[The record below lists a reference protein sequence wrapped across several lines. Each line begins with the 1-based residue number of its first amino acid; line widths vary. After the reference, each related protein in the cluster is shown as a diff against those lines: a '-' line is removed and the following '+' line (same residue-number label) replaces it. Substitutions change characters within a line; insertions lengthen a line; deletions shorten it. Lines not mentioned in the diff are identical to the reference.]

1 MHLSLEESRRRQAE
15 WAKIIKALGEE
26 MVQSVSSWLKTLS
39 LEQYSQVFV
48 DNDVDLDVLRILGD
62 KDLQDLGVSF
72 GHRKKLLKAIVEWN
86 GAEASAL
93 DSVPVATPATGGE
106 RRQLTVLFC
115 DMVGFTEIASRV
127 DPEVLQRIIRSY
139 EDACAVCVTR
149 YEGYVFQRLG
159 DGIVAFFGYPLAHEG
174 ESERAIRAGL
184 EIIDSLA
191 RLNVPDAGLLQVRI
205 GLATGLVVVAAG
217 EKGAVGETMNL
228 AARLQAVAAPGS
240 IVVSERVHRL
250 AGGAFDYEDLG
261 EQTLKG
267 IAQPTHAYRILGVSA
282 AASRFDAATGGIFT
296 PLVGRE
302 QEIGLLLERWRL
314 TQEGDGQVVLLSG
327 EPGIG
332 KSRVLSAL
340 RERLEARSRETLR
353 FQCSPYYVNSAFYP
367 IIDNFERAL
376 KFARDESPESRLDK
390 LEALIATR
398 YGRPQD
404 DVRLIAEILSIP
416 GAERYGVLSLA
427 PQKQKDETIRALVD
441 LTLASARD
449 RPAVM
454 FFEDA
459 HWADPTTLE
468 VLDLL
473 IDRVRNVPLL
483 IVLTHRPEFQ
493 SRWWEHGHVTAL
505 NLAKLTRAQSGAIVS
520 KLAGGKTLPADLL
533 EQIVAKTDGV
543 PLFVEELTKSILES
557 GNLKDLGNRYD
568 YASAA
573 DTIAIPAT
581 LRDSL
586 MARLDRVMSVK
597 EFAQIGAAIGR
608 EFSYELFSAVASL
621 PRSEL
626 DDGLAQLTESGLAFR
641 RGAIPEAVY
650 VFKHALVQDAA
661 YDSMLKAKRAQI
673 HERIATVLEKQFPT
687 VAATQ
692 PERVAHHY
700 SAAGLADQAIPYW
713 HKAGQLALQRVAVG
727 DAIAHLDR
735 GMSLLQQLPES
746 HGRDAHELELSTT
759 LGMAWMAYKG
769 WAHPNVASNLERAWS
784 LERALNRSDHMLPI
798 LYGLSFYRM
807 CMGQV
812 RESMSL
818 AERLLDEGERS
829 DLDDMRLMGHTQVE
843 TTSYFL
849 GEFASISRHA
859 GAIVTSY
866 DPVRHRHIADLL
878 TVDPKT
884 YALVYDAFAQW
895 ALGYPDRCAQTLD
908 EGIRHT
914 RARGHLF
921 DLAWTL
927 QFAAKHLDVYRREPG
942 PCAARLDEFERLVH
956 EQKIDF
962 MEHIVGPICRAAW
975 LLISDRPQESE
986 ALFRECI
993 PRWVEVGLGIDVPYY
1008 KTLHAQSAAL
1018 SGWLDVA
1025 LNLIEEALE
1034 QIERPGWE
1042 EKCIYAEARRVKGWI
1057 LQLGGDLDRAE
1068 VQFRASLEVSRQQ
1081 QAKSWELR
1089 AATSYAGLLK
1099 DQGRRREALDLLKP
1113 IYDWFTEGRSTRDHI
1128 EAAALLANL
1137 R

>member
-1 MHLSLEESRRRQAE
+1 MP
-15 WAKIIKALGEE
+15 
-26 MVQSVSSWLKTLS
+26 SVSSWLKLLS
-39 LEQYSQVFV
+39 LEQYSQVFA

-72 GHRKKLLKAIVEWN
+72 GHRKKLLKAIAELN
-86 GAEASAL
+86 GAEATQFA
-93 DSVPVATPATGGE
+93 PGPAAASDTAGE

-115 DMVGFTEIASRV
+115 DMVGFTELASRV

-174 ESERAIRAGL
+174 EAERAIRAGL
-184 EIIDSLA
+184 EIIESLT
-191 RLNVPDAGLLQVRI
+191 RLDVPDAGHLHVRI
-205 GLATGLVVVAAG
+205 GVATGLVVVAAA

-228 AARLQAVAAPGS
+228 AARLQAIAAPGS
-240 IVVSERVHRL
+240 VVVSERVQRL
-250 AGGAFDYEDLG
+250 AGGTFDYEDLG
-261 EQTLKG
+261 EQALKG
-267 IAQPTHAYRILGVSA
+267 IARPTHAYRILGVSA
-282 AASRFDAATGGIFT
+282 AASRFDAATGGILT

-302 QEIGLLLERWRL
+302 QEIGLLLERWQL
-314 TQEGDGQVVLLSG
+314 TQEGEGQVVLLSG

-340 RERLEARSRETLR
+340 HERLEAHSGGTLR
-353 FQCSPYYVNSAFYP
+353 FQCSPYYLNSAFYP
-367 IIDNFERAL
+367 LIDNFERAL
-376 KFARDESPESRLDK
+376 KFARDESPESKLEK
-390 LEALIATR
+390 LEALVVTR
-398 YGRPQD
+398 YGRPMD
-404 DVRLIAEILSIP
+404 DVRLIAAILSIP
-416 GAERYGVLSLA
+416 GAERYSALSLP

-441 LTLASARD
+441 LTLATARD

-454 FFEDA
+454 LFEDA
-459 HWADPTTLE
+459 HWVDPTTLE
-468 VLDLL
+468 FLDLL

-493 SRWWEHGHVTAL
+493 SRWSEHGHVTAL
-505 NLAKLTRAQSGAIVS
+505 NLAKLSRAQSGAMVS
-520 KLAGGKTLPADLL
+520 KLAGSKALPGNLL
-533 EQIVAKTDGV
+533 EQILAKTDGV

-557 GNLKDLGNRYD
+557 GILKDLGDRYG
-568 YASAA
+568 YVSTA
-573 DTIAIPAT
+573 DAIAIPAT

-586 MARLDRVMSVK
+586 MARLDRVLPVK
-597 EFAQIGAAIGR
+597 EIAQIGAAIGR

-621 PRSEL
+621 PRTEL
-626 DDGLAQLTESGLAFR
+626 DDGLARLTESGLAFR

-650 VFKHALVQDAA
+650 IFKHALVQDAA
-661 YDSMLKAKRAQI
+661 YDSMLKARRTQI
-673 HERIATVLEKQFPT
+673 HVQIATVLEKQFLA

-713 HKAGQLALQRVAVG
+713 HKAGQLALQRMAVR

-735 GMSLLQQLPES
+735 GMSLLQQVPES
-746 HGRDAHELELSTT
+746 PGRDAHELELCTT
-759 LGMAWMAYKG
+759 LGMAWLAYKG

-798 LYGLSFYRM
+798 LYGLSIHRM
-807 CMGQV
+807 CIGQV

-849 GEFASISRHA
+849 GEFASIGRHA
-859 GAIVTSY
+859 EAIVNGY
-866 DPVRHRHIADLL
+866 DPVRHRHIADML
-878 TVDPKT
+878 TVDPKSW
-884 YALVYDAFAQW
+884 ALVYHAFAQW
-895 ALGYPDRCAQTLD
+895 ALGYPERSAQTLED
-908 EGIRHT
+908 GIRQT
-914 RARGHLF
+914 RARGHLW

-942 PCAARLDEFERLVH
+942 LCAAKLDEFERLVH
-956 EQKIDF
+956 EQKLDF
-962 MEHIVGPICRAAW
+962 FEQIVGPICRAAW

-986 ALFRECI
+986 ALFRESI
-993 PRWVEVGLGIDVPYY
+993 PRWADVGLAIDIPYY

-1018 SGWLDVA
+1018 SGRLDVA

-1034 QIERPGWE
+1034 QIERPGLE
-1042 EKCIYAEARRVKGWI
+1042 EKCIYAEALRVKGWI
-1057 LQLGGDLDRAE
+1057 FQLGGDVERAE
-1068 VQFRASLEVSRQQ
+1068 AQFRASVEAARQQ

-1099 DQGRRREALDLLKP
+1099 DQGRRREALALLKP
-1113 IYDWFTEGRSTRDHI
+1113 IYEWFTEGRSTKDHLN
-1128 EAAALLANL
+1128 AAALLAAL

>member
-1 MHLSLEESRRRQAE
+1 M
-15 WAKIIKALGEE
+15 
-26 MVQSVSSWLKTLS
+26 QSVSSWLKSLS
-39 LEQYSQVFV
+39 LEHYSQVFA
-48 DNDVDLDVLRILGD
+48 DNDVDLEVLRILCD

-72 GHRKKLLKAIVEWN
+72 GHRKKLLKAVADLN
-86 GAEASAL
+86 GAEAIQLAPGPAAAS
-93 DSVPVATPATGGE
+93 ATGGE

-115 DMVGFTEIASRV
+115 DMVGFTELASRV

-174 ESERAIRAGL
+174 EGERAIRAGL
-184 EIIDSLA
+184 EIIESLT
-191 RLNVPDAGLLQVRI
+191 RLGVPDAGHLQVRI
-205 GLATGLVVVAAG
+205 GVATGLVVVAG
-217 EKGAVGETMNL
+217 KKGAVGETMNL
-228 AARLQAVAAPGS
+228 AARLQAIATPGS
-240 IVVSERVHRL
+240 IVVSERVQRL

-267 IAQPTHAYRILGVSA
+267 IARATHAYRILGVSA
-282 AASRFDAATGGIFT
+282 AASRFDAATGGILT

-302 QEIGLLLERWRL
+302 QEIGLLLERWQL
-314 TQEGDGQVVLLSG
+314 TQEGEGQVVLLSG

-332 KSRVLSAL
+332 KSRILSAL
-340 RERLEARSRETLR
+340 RERLEAQGGGTLR

-367 IIDNFERAL
+367 MIDNFERAL

-390 LEALIATR
+390 LEELVVTR
-398 YGRPQD
+398 YGRPMN
-404 DVRLIAEILSIP
+404 DVRFVAAILSIP
-416 GAERYGVLSLA
+416 VEERYDALSLA

-441 LTLASARD
+441 LTLGTARD

-454 FFEDA
+454 LFEDA

-493 SRWWEHGHVTAL
+493 SRWSEHGHVTAL
-505 NLAKLTRAQSGAIVS
+505 NLAKLTRAQSGAMVS
-520 KLAGGKTLPADLL
+520 RLAGGKALPADLL

-557 GNLKDLGNRYD
+557 GNLKDFGNRYD
-568 YASAA
+568 YVSTTEA
-573 DTIAIPAT
+573 IAIPAT

-586 MARLDRVMSVK
+586 MARLDRVLPVK
-597 EFAQIGAAIGR
+597 EIAQIGAAIGR

-626 DDGLAQLTESGLAFR
+626 DDGLARLTESGLAFR
-641 RGAIPEAVY
+641 RGAIPDAVY

-661 YDSMLKAKRAQI
+661 YDSMLKARRNEI
-673 HERIATVLEKQFPT
+673 HLQIATVLEKQFPA
-687 VAATQ
+687 VAAAQ

-700 SAAGLADQAIPYW
+700 TAAGLADQAIPYW
-713 HKAGQLALQRVAVG
+713 HKAGQLALKRMVVR

-735 GMSLLQQLPES
+735 GMTLLQQLPEAAS
-746 HGRDAHELELSTT
+746 RDAHELELCTT
-759 LGMAWMAYKG
+759 LGMAWLAYKG
-769 WAHPNVASNLERAWS
+769 WAHPNVVSNLERAWS
-784 LERALNRSDHMLPI
+784 LERALNRSDHLLPI
-798 LYGLSFYRM
+798 LYGLSMYRM
-807 CMGQV
+807 CAGQI
-812 RESMSL
+812 RESL
-818 AERLLDEGERS
+818 DLGERLLDEGQRS
-829 DLDDMRLMGHTQVE
+829 DIDDMHLMGHTQVE
-843 TTSYFL
+843 VSSYFL
-849 GEFASISRHA
+849 GDYTQVDRHA
-859 GAIVTSY
+859 EAILARY
-866 DPVRHRHIADLL
+866 DPVRHRHIVDLV

-884 YALVYDAFAQW
+884 YALVYQAFAQW
-895 ALGYPDRCAQTLD
+895 ALGFPERAAQTLED
-908 EGIRHT
+908 GIRHT
-914 RARGHLF
+914 RSRGHLF

-927 QFAAKHLDVYRREPG
+927 QFAAKHLDVYRREPE
-942 PCAARLDEFERLVH
+942 PCAAKLDEFERLAH
-956 EQKIDF
+956 EQRIDF
-962 MEHIVGPICRAAW
+962 MEKIVGPICRGAW
-975 LLISDRPQESE
+975 LLISNRPQEAE
-986 ALFRECI
+986 ALFRESI
-993 PRWVEVGLGIDVPYY
+993 PRWAEVGLGIDVPYY

-1018 SGWLDVA
+1018 SGQHDVA
-1025 LNLIEEALE
+1025 LNLIEQALE

-1042 EKCIYAEARRVKGWI
+1042 EKCIYAEALRVRGWI
-1057 LQLGGDLDRAE
+1057 LQLGGDLAGAE
-1068 VQFRASLEVSRQQ
+1068 AAFRSSLEVSRQQ

-1089 AATSYAGLLK
+1089 AATSYARLLK

-1128 EAAALLANL
+1128 DAAALLASL

>member
-1 MHLSLEESRRRQAE
+1 M
-15 WAKIIKALGEE
+15 
-26 MVQSVSSWLKTLS
+26 QSVSSWLKS
-39 LEQYSQVFV
+39 HNLEQYSQVFA

-72 GHRKKLLKAIVEWN
+72 GHRKKLLKAIAELN
-86 GAEASAL
+86 GAEATQLA
-93 DSVPVATPATGGE
+93 PAPATASATGGE

-115 DMVGFTEIASRV
+115 DMVGFTELASRV

-174 ESERAIRAGL
+174 EGERAIRAGL
-184 EIIDSLA
+184 EIIESLT
-191 RLNVPDAGLLQVRI
+191 RLDVPDAGHLQVRI
-205 GLATGLVVVAAG
+205 GVATGLVVVAAG

-228 AARLQAVAAPGS
+228 AARLQAIAAPGS
-240 IVVSERVHRL
+240 IVVSERVQRL
-250 AGGAFDYEDLG
+250 ASGAFDYEDMG
-261 EQTLKG
+261 EQALKG
-267 IAQPTHAYRILGVSA
+267 IARPAHAYRILGVSA
-282 AASRFDAATGGIFT
+282 AASRFDAATGGILT

-302 QEIGLLLERWRL
+302 QEIGLLLERWQL
-314 TQEGDGQVVLLSG
+314 TQEGEGQVVLLSG

-340 RERLEARSRETLR
+340 RERLEAQSGGTLR

-376 KFARDESPESRLDK
+376 KFGRDELPEPKLDK
-390 LEALIATR
+390 LEALVVTR
-398 YGRPQD
+398 YGRPLD
-404 DVRLIAEILSIP
+404 DVRFIAAILSIAGP
-416 GAERYGVLSLA
+416 ERYGALSMA

-441 LTLASARD
+441 LTLAAARD

-454 FFEDA
+454 LFEDA

-468 VLDLL
+468 FLDLL

-493 SRWWEHGHVTAL
+493 SRWSEHGHVTAL
-505 NLAKLTRAQSGAIVS
+505 NLAKLTRAQSGSMVS
-520 KLAGGKTLPADLL
+520 KLAGGKALPADLL

-557 GNLKDLGNRYD
+557 GNLKDFGDRYG
-568 YASAA
+568 YASVA

-586 MARLDRVMSVK
+586 MARLDRVMQVK
-597 EFAQIGAAIGR
+597 EIAQIGAAIGR

-621 PRSEL
+621 PRTEL
-626 DDGLAQLTESGLAFR
+626 DDGLSRLTESGLAFR

-650 VFKHALVQDAA
+650 AFKHALVQDAA
-661 YDSMLKAKRAQI
+661 YDSLLKARRTQI
-673 HERIATVLEKQFPT
+673 HLQIATVLERQFPA

-692 PERVAHHY
+692 PELVAHHY

-713 HKAGQLALQRVAVG
+713 HKAGQLALQRMAVR

-735 GMSLLQQLPES
+735 GMSLLQQMPES
-746 HGRDAHELELSTT
+746 LGRDAHELELCTT
-759 LGMAWMAYKG
+759 LGMSWLAQG

-798 LYGLSFYRM
+798 LFGLSMYRM

-818 AERLLDEGERS
+818 GERLLDEGERS
-829 DLDDMRLMGHTQVE
+829 DVDDMRLMGHTVVGVI
-843 TTSYFL
+843 SYFL
-849 GEFASISRHA
+849 GEFAPISRHA
-859 GAIVTSY
+859 EAVVTGY
-866 DPVRHRHIADLL
+866 DPVRHRHIADML

-884 YALVYDAFAQW
+884 YALVYHAFAQW
-895 ALGYPDRCAQTLD
+895 ALGYPERSAQTLED
-908 EGIRHT
+908 GFQHT
-914 RARGHLF
+914 RTRGHLF
-921 DLAWTL
+921 DLAWAL

-942 PCAARLDEFERLVH
+942 LCAAKLDEFERLVH
-956 EQKIDF
+956 GQKIDF
-962 MEHIVGPICRAAW
+962 FLTIREQIVGPICRAAW

-986 ALFRECI
+986 ALFRESI
-993 PRWVEVGLGIDVPYY
+993 PRWSDVGLAVDIPYY
-1008 KTLHAQSAAL
+1008 KTLHAQSAAY
-1018 SGWLDVA
+1018 SGQYDVA
-1025 LNLIEEALE
+1025 LNLIDEALE

-1042 EKCIYAEARRVKGWI
+1042 EKCIYAEALRVRGWI
-1057 LQLGGDLDRAE
+1057 LQLGGDLAGAE
-1068 VQFRASLEVSRQQ
+1068 TAFRASIEASRQQ

-1089 AATSYAGLLK
+1089 AATSYGGLLK
-1099 DQGRRREALDLLKP
+1099 DQGRRREAFDLLKP
-1113 IYDWFTEGRSTRDHI
+1113 IYDWFTEGHSTRDHI
-1128 EAAALLANL
+1128 DAAALLANL

>member
-1 MHLSLEESRRRQAE
+1 M
-15 WAKIIKALGEE
+15 
-26 MVQSVSSWLKTLS
+26 QSVSSWLKLLS
-39 LEQYSQVFV
+39 LEQYSRVFA

-72 GHRKKLLKAIVEWN
+72 GHRKKLLKAIAELN
-86 GAEASAL
+86 GAEANQLAPSPAA
-93 DSVPVATPATGGE
+93 VTATGGE

-115 DMVGFTEIASRV
+115 DMVGFTELASRV

-174 ESERAIRAGL
+174 EGERAIRAGL
-184 EIIDSLA
+184 EIIESLT
-191 RLNVPDAGLLQVRI
+191 RLNVPDAGHLQVRI
-205 GLATGLVVVAAG
+205 GVATGLVVVAAG

-228 AARLQAVAAPGS
+228 AARLQAIAAPGS
-240 IVVSERVHRL
+240 IVVSERVQRL
-250 AGGAFDYEDLG
+250 AGGAFDYKDLG

-267 IAQPTHAYRILGVSA
+267 MARPTHAYRILGVSG
-282 AASRFDAATGGIFT
+282 AASRFDAATGGILT

-302 QEIGLLLERWRL
+302 QEIGLLLERWQL
-314 TQEGDGQVVLLSG
+314 TQEGEGQVVLLSG

-340 RERLEARSRETLR
+340 RERLEGQGAQALR
-353 FQCSPYYVNSAFYP
+353 FQCSPYYVNSAFWP
-367 IIDNFERAL
+367 SIDNFERAL
-376 KFARDESPESRLDK
+376 KFGRDEQPESKLDK
-390 LEALIATR
+390 LEALIVTH
-398 YGRPQD
+398 YGRPLS
-404 DVRLIAEILSIP
+404 DVRFIASMLSIP
-416 GAERYGVLSLA
+416 CEERYGALPMT
-427 PQKQKDETIRALVD
+427 PQKHKDETLRTLVD
-441 LTLASARD
+441 LTEA
-449 RPAVM
+449 AVHKQPSVM
-454 FFEDA
+454 LYEDL

-493 SRWWEHGHVTAL
+493 SRWSEHGHVTAL
-505 NLAKLTRAQSGAIVS
+505 NLAKLTRAQSGAMVS
-520 KLAGGKTLPADLL
+520 KIAGGKALPADLL

-557 GNLKDLGNRYD
+557 GNLKDFGDRYD

-586 MARLDRVMSVK
+586 MARLDRFMPVK
-597 EFAQIGAAIGR
+597 EIAQIGAAIGR

-621 PRSEL
+621 PRTEL
-626 DDGLAQLTESGLAFR
+626 DDGLARLTESGLAFR

-661 YDSMLKAKRAQI
+661 YDSLLKARRTQI
-673 HERIATVLEKQFPT
+673 HVQIATVLEKQFPA

-713 HKAGQLALQRVAVG
+713 RKAGQLALQRVAVR

-735 GMSLLQQLPES
+735 GMSLLQQVPES
-746 HGRDAHELELSTT
+746 PGRDAHELELCTT
-759 LGMAWMAYKG
+759 LGMAWLAYKG

-798 LYGLSFYRM
+798 LYGLSIHRM
-807 CMGQV
+807 CIGQI
-812 RESMSL
+812 RESMSW

-859 GAIVTSY
+859 EAILTRY
-866 DPVRHRHIADLL
+866 DPVRHRHLADML
-878 TVDPKT
+878 TVDPKSW
-884 YALVYDAFAQW
+884 ALVYHAFAQW
-895 ALGYPDRCAQTLD
+895 ALGYPERSAQTLE

-927 QFAAKHLDVYRREPG
+927 QFAAKHLDVYRHEPG
-942 PCAARLDEFERLVH
+942 LCAAKLDEFERLVH

-962 MEHIVGPICRAAW
+962 FEQIVGPICRAAW

-986 ALFRECI
+986 ALFRESI
-993 PRWVEVGLGIDVPYY
+993 PRWAEVGLAVDIPYY

-1018 SGWLDVA
+1018 SGRRDVA
-1025 LNLIEEALE
+1025 LTLIEEALE

-1042 EKCIYAEARRVKGWI
+1042 EKCIYAEALRVKGWI
-1057 LQLGGDLDRAE
+1057 LQLGGDEARAE
-1068 VQFRASLEVSRQQ
+1068 AEFVASLEVSCQQ

-1089 AATSYAGLLK
+1089 AATSYARLLK
-1099 DQGRRREALDLLKP
+1099 SQNRRKEALELLEP
-1113 IYDWFTEGRSTRDHI
+1113 IYLWFTEGFDTKDLK
-1128 EAAALLANL
+1128 EAKAMLVEL

>member
-1 MHLSLEESRRRQAE
+1 M
-15 WAKIIKALGEE
+15 
-26 MVQSVSSWLKTLS
+26 QSVSSWLKTLS
-39 LEQYSQVFV
+39 LEQYSKVFV
-48 DNDVDLDVLRILGD
+48 DNDVDLDVLRILCE

-72 GHRKKLLKAIVEWN
+72 GHRKKLLKAIAEFN
-86 GAEASAL
+86 GAEATQLAPG
-93 DSVPVATPATGGE
+93 PVAAAATGGE

-115 DMVGFTEIASRV
+115 DMVGFTELASRV
-127 DPEVLQRIIRSY
+127 DPEVLERIIRSY

-159 DGIVAFFGYPLAHEG
+159 DGVVAFFGYPLAHEG
-174 ESERAIRAGL
+174 EGERAIRAAL
-184 EIIDSLA
+184 EIIETLT
-191 RLNVPDAGLLQVRI
+191 RLDVPDAGHLQVRI
-205 GLATGLVVVAAG
+205 GVATGLVVVAAG
-217 EKGAVGETMNL
+217 KKGAVGETMNL
-228 AARLQAVAAPGS
+228 AARLQAIAAPGS
-240 IVVSERVHRL
+240 IVVSERAQRL

-267 IAQPTHAYRILGVSA
+267 IARPTHAYRILGVSA
-282 AASRFDAATGGIFT
+282 AASRFDAATGGILT

-302 QEIGLLLERWRL
+302 QEIGLLLERWQL
-314 TQEGDGQVVLLSG
+314 TQEGEGQVALLSG
-327 EPGIG
+327 EAGIG

-340 RERLEARSRETLR
+340 HERLEAQSGGTLR

-376 KFARDESPESRLDK
+376 KFARDESPESKLDK
-390 LEALIATR
+390 LEALVVTR
-398 YGRPQD
+398 YGQPLD
-404 DVRLIAEILSIP
+404 DVRFVAAILSIP
-416 GAERYGVLSLA
+416 GAERYGALSLA

-441 LTLASARD
+441 LTLAAARG
-449 RPAVM
+449 RPTVM
-454 FFEDA
+454 LFEDA

-473 IDRVRNVPLL
+473 IDQVRNVPLM

-493 SRWWEHGHVTAL
+493 SRWSDHGHVTAL
-505 NLAKLTRAQSGAIVS
+505 NLAKLTRAQSSAMVS
-520 KLAGGKTLPADLL
+520 RLAGGKALPADLL
-533 EQIVAKTDGV
+533 EQIIAKTDGV

-557 GNLKDLGNRYD
+557 GNLKDFGNRYD

-586 MARLDRVMSVK
+586 MARLDRVMQVK
-597 EFAQIGAAIGR
+597 EIAQIGAAIGR
-608 EFSYELFSAVASL
+608 EFSYELFSAVAAL
-621 PRSEL
+621 PRTEI
-626 DDGLAQLTESGLAFR
+626 DDGLARLTESGLAFR
-641 RGAIPEAVY
+641 RGAIPEAAY

-661 YDSMLKAKRAQI
+661 YDSMLKARRTQI
-673 HERIATVLEKQFPT
+673 HVQIATVLEKQFPA

-700 SAAGLADQAIPYW
+700 SAAGLADQGIPYW
-713 HKAGQLALQRVAVG
+713 HKAGQLALQRVAVR

-735 GMSLLQQLPES
+735 GISLLQQLPES
-746 HGRDAHELELSTT
+746 PGRDTHELELSTT

-798 LYGLSFYRM
+798 LYGLSMYRM
-807 CMGQV
+807 CVGQV

-818 AERLLDEGERS
+818 AERLLDEGQKS
-829 DLDDMRLMGHTQVE
+829 GLDDMRLVGHTMVE
-843 TTSYFL
+843 VISYFL
-849 GEFASISRHA
+849 GEFAPISGHA
-859 GAIVTSY
+859 EAIVTSY
-866 DPVRHRHIADLL
+866 NPVRHRHIADLL
-878 TVDPKT
+878 SVDPKT
-884 YALVYDAFAQW
+884 YALIYHAFAQW
-895 ALGYPDRCAQTLD
+895 ALGYPERSAQTLED
-908 EGIRHT
+908 GIRHT
-914 RARGHLF
+914 RARGHHF

-927 QFAAKHLDVYRREPG
+927 QFAAKHLDVYRREPAV
-942 PCAARLDEFERLVH
+942 CAVKLDEFERLVR

-962 MEHIVGPICRAAW
+962 MEQIAGPICRAAW

-986 ALFRECI
+986 ALFRESI
-993 PRWVEVGLGIDVPYY
+993 PRWAEVGLGIDIPDY

-1018 SGWLDVA
+1018 SGQRDVA

-1042 EKCIYAEARRVKGWI
+1042 EKCIYAEALRVKGWI
-1057 LQLGGDLDRAE
+1057 FQLGGDLAGAE
-1068 VQFRASLEVSRQQ
+1068 AAYRASLEVSRQQ

-1089 AATSYAGLLK
+1089 AATSYAGLLQ

-1113 IYDWFTEGRSTRDHI
+1113 IYDWFTEGRTTRDHI
-1128 EAAALLANL
+1128 DAAALLVSL